1 MTPLL
6 LPVVPDVKI
15 IVAVSSGA
23 GLSASLSEVLTIF
36 FKSETKETVL
46 LLLMELLAKADIL
59 FNILFFSVSLLS
71 LLSIHIFFNFGQSA
85 RIEESRERFLGLK
98 KSASESERL
107 IRSVRSLS
115 GSPASRGT
123 ATHPPVIIPR

>member
-46 LLLMELLAKADIL
+46 LLMKLLAKADIL

-71 LLSIHIFFNFGQSA
+71 LLSIHIFFQFWAVS
-85 RIEESRERFLGLK
+85 K
-98 KSASESERL
+98 D
-107 IRSVRSLS
+107 
-115 GSPASRGT
+115 
-123 ATHPPVIIPR
+123 

>member
-36 FKSETKETVL
+36 FKFEKFCTFVV
-46 LLLMELLAKADIL
+46 
-59 FNILFFSVSLLS
+59 FN
-71 LLSIHIFFNFGQSA
+71 G
-85 RIEESRERFLGLK
+85 
-98 KSASESERL
+98 
-107 IRSVRSLS
+107 
-115 GSPASRGT
+115 
-123 ATHPPVIIPR
+123 

>member
-71 LLSIHIFFNFGQSA
+71 LLSIHIFFN
-85 RIEESRERFLGLK
+85 
-98 KSASESERL
+98 
-107 IRSVRSLS
+107 
-115 GSPASRGT
+115 
-123 ATHPPVIIPR
+123 